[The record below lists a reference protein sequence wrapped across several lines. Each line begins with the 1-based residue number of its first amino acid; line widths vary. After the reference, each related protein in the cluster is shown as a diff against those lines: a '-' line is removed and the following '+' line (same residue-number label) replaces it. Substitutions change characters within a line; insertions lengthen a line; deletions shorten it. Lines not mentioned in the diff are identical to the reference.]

1 MTEYDVKETSGGA
14 YQSDWTEKG
23 GCQRQSEVT

>member
-1 MTEYDVKETSGGA
+1 MKRAWAIEYDMEETSGAA

-23 GCQRQSEVT
+23 GCH